1 MCCKS
6 LVLHVGSAPA
16 SNTKYTSVKRW
27 EEKDRLH
34 MASRGRVGCPPSGGG
49 VLEKACWEELRATW
63 THGALGAWD
72 RDRNKCVGVGA
83 VHRASREDSMVG
95 GVRRFL
101 GQSAISL
108 EAVQN

>member
-6 LVLHVGSAPA
+6 LVLHVRSAPA

-34 MASRGRVGCPPSGGG
+34 MASRGRAGCPPSRGG

-72 RDRNKCVGVGA
+72 RERNKCVGVGQCA
-83 VHRASREDSMVG
+83 GRAG
-95 GVRRFL
+95 RRAWWGESGDFL
-101 GQSAISL
+101 ASL
-108 EAVQN
+108 QLV